1 MGRLSGVED
10 GRPTPPAP
18 QARQM
23 NIDHNLRVVI
33 DTESMLWQESPA
45 PGVWRKPL
53 EGDGGEIA
61 RCTTLVQ
68 YDREVHPFPQRQD
81 AGEEIFVIE
90 GTLEDEQGFHPAGT
104 YLRNPPDTHHRHF
117 TSTGCKL
124 FVRLH
129 QFQPGDD
136 QSVRVD
142 TLRAGWR
149 PGLVAGLSVLP
160 LHSYR
165 DETVAL
171 VRWRPGTVFR
181 SHAHFGGEEIF
192 VVDGVLEDEHG
203 RYPAGTWLRS
213 PHMSVHTPSSRAGCL
228 IYVRT
233 GMFVCLL
240 TPRLGGLK

>member
-1 MGRLSGVED
+1 M
-10 GRPTPPAP
+10 PW
-18 QARQM
+18 QA
-23 NIDHNLRVVI
+23 
-33 DTESMLWQESPA
+33 SAA
-45 PGVWRKPL
+45 PGVRRKIL

-61 RCTTLVQ
+61 RCTALVQ
-68 YDREVHPFPQRQD
+68 HDPEVRLSPPRHD
-81 AGEEIFVIE
+81 AGEEIFVIA
-90 GTLEDEQGFHPAGT
+90 GTLEDEQGSYPAGT
-104 YLRNPPDTHHRHF
+104 YLRNPPDAHHRHF
-117 TSTGCKL
+117 TPTGCKL

-142 TLRAGWR
+142 TPRAGWS
-149 PGLVAGLSVLP
+149 PGLVDGLTVLP

-171 VRWRPGTVFR
+171 VRWRPGTVFKG
-181 SHAHFGGEEIF
+181 HAHFGGEEIF
-192 VVDGVLEDEHG
+192 VVDGVFEDEHG

-233 GMFVCLL
+233 GMLV
-240 TPRLGGLK
+240 T